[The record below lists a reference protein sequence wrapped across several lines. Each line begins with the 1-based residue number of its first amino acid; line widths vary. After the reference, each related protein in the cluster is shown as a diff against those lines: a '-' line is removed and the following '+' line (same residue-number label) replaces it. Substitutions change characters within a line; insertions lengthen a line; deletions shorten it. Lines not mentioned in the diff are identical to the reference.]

1 MRSAKDP
8 RHLARVV
15 AVMDLYNFF
24 FGADIAPEAIQS
36 DSEDEDLDIGNYS
49 KKIHETLVNGVK
61 ESFTDIDV
69 VINEHSD
76 PVKTADLDNLILQ
89 IIRVAVYEAFVLKSV
104 PPKVAVDEAI
114 ELTRDFGLELS
125 SKKVSGIL
133 GKIFDNLVEKKPEE
147 EVKE

>member
-15 AVMDLYNFF
+15 SVMDLYNHFF
-24 FGADIAPEAIQS
+24 S
-36 DSEDEDLDIGNYS
+36 SEHYMELANENGDEDLDIGNFS
-49 KKIHETLVNGVK
+49 QKLRDTLVQGVK
-61 ESFTDIDV
+61 EKHIEIDTL
-69 VINEHSD
+69 IDKHSD
-76 PVKTADLDNLILQ
+76 PVKVTDLDNLILQ
-89 IIRVAVYEAFVLKSV
+89 VLRIAIYEGFIAKSV

-133 GKIFDNLVEKKPEE
+133 GKIFENLVKKEQEKTPTE
-147 EVKE
+147 